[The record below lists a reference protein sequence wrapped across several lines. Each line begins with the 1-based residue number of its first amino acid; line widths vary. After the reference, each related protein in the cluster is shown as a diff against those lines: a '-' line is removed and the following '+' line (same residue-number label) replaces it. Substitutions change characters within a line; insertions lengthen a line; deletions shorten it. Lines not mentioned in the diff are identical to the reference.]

1 MIIELRENKDIKNKL
16 YSLASTF
23 RNELEAEEKFD
34 EDDIV
39 CFKGRCQDISPLL
52 AQYLKDN
59 GFEAH
64 SVFGKYNNVS
74 DEFSPDM
81 TNWDTDDIEYYLDT
95 FDNTW
100 LHHFVIVTHN
110 KKKYIVDVTADQFH
124 DKEEKNDYKVVVEDY
139 PHSYYSLSPKRK

>member
-1 MIIELRENKDIKNKL
+1 MIIRLRESEDIKNKL
-16 YSLASTF
+16 YSLASNLRT
-23 RNELEAEEKFD
+23 ELEVEEKFD
-34 EDDIV
+34 EDDII

-52 AQYLKDN
+52 AGSLKDN

-64 SVFGKYNNVS
+64 SVFGTYNNVS

-81 TNWDTDDIEYYLDT
+81 TNWDIDDIEDYWDN

-110 KKKYIVDVTADQFH
+110 KKKYIVDITADQFH
-124 DKEEKNDYKVVVEDY
+124 NDKTKEEYRVVVENY
-139 PHSYYSLSPKRK
+139 PHSDYSLSPKRK